1 MPNLKAKIDGHKKK
15 ILESTPLPKT
25 KLCNCLKKDSCP
37 MRGACLALNVLYYA
51 KISCNDEIYKPKLYK
66 GIFETT
72 LKECYANHKKT
83 FNTAKTRMI

>member
-1 MPNLKAKIDGHKKK
+1 
-15 ILESTPLPKT
+15 
-25 KLCNCLKKDSCP
+25 

-66 GIFETT
+66 GICETT
-72 LKECYANHKKT
+72 LKKCYANHKKT